1 MCVSKLIFLISNEKI
16 VQILG
21 IPCLFSE
28 KKKIKS
34 RLMLGS
40 VHVENNLLML

>member
-28 KKKIKS
+28 KKIKS

>member
-1 MCVSKLIFLISNEKI
+1 MCVPKLLFLISNDKI

-28 KKKIKS
+28 KNQITVD
-34 RLMLGS
+34 GS
-40 VHVENNLLML
+40 VHVGNNLLML